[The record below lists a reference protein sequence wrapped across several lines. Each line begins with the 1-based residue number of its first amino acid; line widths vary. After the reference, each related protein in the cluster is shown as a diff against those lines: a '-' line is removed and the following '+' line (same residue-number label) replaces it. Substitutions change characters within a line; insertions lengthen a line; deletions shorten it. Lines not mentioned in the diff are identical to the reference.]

1 MTGFA
6 VREGTAP
13 GLAWRWEARSVN
25 ARGLDLKLRL
35 PEGWEALEVEAR
47 RRVQARLRRGAVAV
61 QLKLD
66 DTAAAGATRLDRA
79 ALAAA
84 LDAAVEAGRLAAE
97 RGLAVAPPTLDGLL
111 RLPGVLDRRAAT
123 PDPDAR
129 AAAEAAVLRDLDRV
143 LDDLDRV
150 RASEGAAL
158 AASLGA
164 AIDGIA
170 RHAAEAETAHREQAP
185 LVALRLRD
193 RLATLLGA
201 GAAADPDRL
210 AQELA
215 LLAVK
220 LDVREELDRLAAHL
234 AAARALIDGDG
245 PAGRQLDFLAQE
257 FNREVNTLC
266 SKADS
271 VSLTA
276 CGLAMKVLVDQ
287 LREQAQNVE

>member
-6 VREGTAP
+6 AREGSGS

-35 PEGWEALEVEAR
+35 PEGWEFLEAEAR
-47 RRVQARLRRGAVAV
+47 RRAQARLRRGAAIV

-66 DTAAAGATRLDRA
+66 ETADVGAAGLDRA
-79 ALAAA
+79 ALSAA
-84 LDAAVEAGRLAAE
+84 LDAALEAARLAAE
-97 RGLAVAPPTLDGLL
+97 RGLAIAPATADGLL
-111 RLPGVLDRRAAT
+111 RLPGVLDRRGAM
-123 PDPDAR
+123 PDPDTR
-129 AAAEAAVLRDLDRV
+129 AVAEAAV

-150 RASEGAAL
+150 LDALDHVRASEGEAL

-164 AIDGIA
+164 AVDGIA
-170 RHAAEAETAHREQAP
+170 RATAEAEAAHRDQAP
-185 LVALRLRD
+185 RAAARLRE
-193 RLATLLGA
+193 RVAALLGA
-201 GAAADPDRL
+201 GATADPDRL

-220 LDVREELDRLAAHL
+220 LDVREELDRLAAHV
-234 AAARALIDGDG
+234 AAARGLLAGEG

-271 VSLTA
+271 VALTA
-276 CGLAMKVLVDQ
+276 CGLAMKLLVDQ